1 MRQCRWGLEKLNA
14 AVLVGIVM
22 VATLATLVPSAARAG
37 TAPWVAVGDRSLR
50 SDVELLAAYG
60 LIGNLTT
67 TWPIPTEQILHG
79 LANQKKLDQAP
90 LAVQLAAQRV
100 LTALAGPDPDHSVHP
115 VAQLKTTNAPAVIR
129 DFGSQARDEADAF
142 AGLNY
147 DAGAFNASLRV
158 GEQTHY
164 NGSGARFSLDGS
176 YVAARWGNLQFYG
189 GYLDQW
195 YGPGTSTSLLLSNNA
210 RPFPKIGIMRADPAP
225 FQTPWLSWLGP
236 WQFNFFIGDLNG
248 PRQDT
253 NTGFVSLRFTFEPVE
268 GLEIGL
274 TRETEICGKNH
285 PCSPFKD
292 YFSVN
297 NSTNNVNK
305 TNDEAGIDIKYTR
318 LIHGYSVSPY
328 LQIMN
333 EDTGPVVHSDSSYL
347 IGSSIAAPWGVNGA
361 HWQLS
366 AEYANSVP
374 LLNLFDLGKKAHGVA
389 YNNFSYVDGFR
400 YRGRT
405 LGFSLDSD
413 SRLISV
419 DGLFIDSTGRS
430 WRLAY
435 RHADISTPQLAAQQ
449 AAGSTN
455 VNVVSARPV
464 ALNEIEAGLELP
476 WGPVKLEFTLRAQ
489 DRQPYLSD
497 NAHVAGEFGVR
508 YGF

>member
-1 MRQCRWGLEKLNA
+1 MSDGHRKRIVITGL
-14 AVLVGIVM
+14 LVG
-22 VATLATLVPSAARAG
+22 TLLSFAAEAG
-37 TAPWVAVGDRSLR
+37 QAPWLAVGDRGLR

-67 TWPIPTEQILHG
+67 TWPIPAGQILQG
-79 LANQKKLDQAP
+79 LSNQKKLDQEP

-100 LTALAGPDPDHSVHP
+100 LATLAGPDPENSVHS
-115 VAQLKTTNAPAVIR
+115 VAQLETTNAPAVIR

-189 GYLDQW
+189 GWLDQW
-195 YGPGTSTSLLLSNNA
+195 YGPGTTTSLLLSNNA
-210 RPFPKIGIMRADPAP
+210 RPFPKIGVMRANPLP

-236 WQFNFFIGDLNG
+236 WQFNFFIGDLTG
-248 PRQDT
+248 PRRDT

-285 PCSPFKD
+285 LCSPFKD
-292 YFSVN
+292 YFAFN
-297 NSTNNVNK
+297 NSHNNTNKINE
-305 TNDEAGIDIKYTR
+305 EAGIDIKYTR
-318 LIHGYSVSPY
+318 RIAGLVVSPY
-328 LQIMN
+328 LQFMN
-333 EDTGPVVHSDSSYL
+333 EDTGPFVHSSTSYL
-347 IGSSIAAPWGVNGA
+347 AGTTVEAPWGVDGA

-366 AEYANSVP
+366 AEYADSVAT
-374 LLNLFDLGKKAHGVA
+374 LNLFDFGKKQYGSA
-389 YNNFSYVDGFR
+389 YNNFDYVDGFR

-413 SRLISV
+413 SRLFSL
-419 DGLFIDSTGRS
+419 DGLFIDSDGRS

-449 AAGSTN
+449 AAGSAA

-464 ALNEIEAGLELP
+464 TLNEVEAGLALP
-476 WGPVKLEFTLRAQ
+476 WGPVKLEFTVRGQ
-489 DRQPYLSD
+489 DRVPYLS
-497 NAHVAGEFGVR
+497 NSAHVSGEVGVR